1 MDEQQEEGLRAG
13 AREGRRR
20 WLGYLCYA
28 AGWVSIVATEVAV
41 FALFGEEIGPIGGVL
56 GAVGLLLLSITLLVT
71 AEGFLLP
78 DARQVRAADPR
89 PPVVYLRPFGE
100 DVPLTYDVVS
110 AGESSY
116 PLTAKAEDFLLA
128 LNAVGPLVSIA
139 QPDLTS
145 RIGIHLH
152 GAAREYVGEG
162 DWQARIQALLDEA
175 GMVVLAIGDSPGI
188 EWEIQQVRER
198 VGPQSLLLYLPPRPT
213 GALTRKGRVKK
224 EQAVYEQFAP
234 LVERYFGV
242 RMPPFREATY
252 LIGFDDAGVA
262 VMAPDAP
269 CRGWNWTEHDRVKRA
284 VQAQLE
290 AVLARVRPA
299 VELHRYRLPGRAALW
314 VRQAFTLSFLL
325 VTLGLA
331 FGMAGARPLSG
342 AIGALVMQALP
353 GMAVVAGWVMIA
365 RYFARLWVWAIPLA
379 LGLLTLAN
387 MVFMFAPVLGWYDAR
402 DLILNLPYQVFTG
415 VLNMAHA
422 LAVLAL
428 GLSLLGRRA
437 DPARGG

>member
-1 MDEQQEEGLRAG
+1 MDEQREEGLRA
-13 AREGRRR
+13 ASRAGRRW

-28 AGWVSIVATEVAV
+28 AGWLSIVATVGVV
-41 FALFGEEIGPIGGVL
+41 FALFGNAIGPIGGVL
-56 GAVGLLLLSITLLVT
+56 GAVGLLLLTVALLIA

-89 PPVVYLRPFGE
+89 PAVVYLRPFGE

-162 DWQARIQALLDEA
+162 DWQARIKALLDEA

-188 EWEIQQVRER
+188 EWEIEQVRER
-198 VGPQSLLLYLPPRPT
+198 VGPQSLLLYLPPRPA
-213 GALTRKGRVKK
+213 GALTRKGRAKK
-224 EQAVYEQFAP
+224 EQAVYERFAP
-234 LVERYFGV
+234 LVERHFDI

-252 LIGFDDAGVA
+252 LIGFDDAGEA
-262 VMAPDAP
+262 VIAPDAP
-269 CRGWNWTEHDRVKRA
+269 HRGWTWTEHDRVKRA
-284 VQAQLE
+284 VGAQLE
-290 AVLARVRPA
+290 ALLARVRPSIDPR
-299 VELHRYRLPGRAALW
+299 RYRLPGRTALW

-325 VTLGLA
+325 VTLGTA
-331 FGMAGARPLSG
+331 FGMTGAGPVSG
-342 AIGALVMQALP
+342 AIGALVTQALP
-353 GMAVVAGWVMIA
+353 GMAMVAGWVMIG
-365 RYFARLWVWAIPLA
+365 RFGSVSPS
-379 LGLLTLAN
+379 
-387 MVFMFAPVLGWYDAR
+387 APSET
-402 DLILNLPYQVFTG
+402 NSP
-415 VLNMAHA
+415 
-422 LAVLAL
+422 
-428 GLSLLGRRA
+428 
-437 DPARGG
+437 